1 MECNEKEGVKYTFFD
16 FNKSE
21 DESIPGKHKAIMNV
35 YFWAQ
40 SCLGMNTLCSE
51 SCEGMNLL
59 LQPSVCIKCNQSN
72 TYLSIVI
79 SGRFVECMNNKE
91 TSSTTQENRANNFPK
106 CIKEMDNEGACKG
119 CAATLKMLKMS
130 EVPIAEYGT
139 ERFGENY
146 QYGPYPRPPTS
157 VCKARKIW
165 E

>member
-1 MECNEKEGVKYTFFD
+1 MECNEKEGVKYTFFG

-21 DESIPGKHKAIMNV
+21 DKSIKGGHNAIKNV
-35 YFWAQ
+35 EFWAQ
-40 SCLGMNTLCSE
+40 SCFGMNTLCSE

-59 LQPSVCIKCNQSN
+59 LQPSVCIRYKQSN

-139 ERFGENY
+139 ERFGETY